1 LNGRSSSYR
10 FGSELNANQQ
20 AFVIAFLREQVFGL
34 VPQPERHTAA
44 AQTAGDGTTVSVEH
58 IRQTLE
64 KAKGD
69 YHGADPEGF
78 SRAADELVASLK
90 ARYGERA
97 PIAEALKSVQALG
110 RMPGAEIKF
119 TF

>member
-1 LNGRSSSYR
+1 VGRTHRVRWSDYYGAGDRSVASSSSRSARTEHFIGLNGRSSSYR

-34 VPQPERHTAA
+34 VAQPERHTVA

-64 KAKGD
+64 KAKGIIT
-69 YHGADPEGF
+69 
-78 SRAADELVASLK
+78 
-90 ARYGERA
+90 ERIRKGSA
-97 PIAEALKSVQALG
+97 G
-110 RMPGAEIKF
+110 RRMN
-119 TF
+119 